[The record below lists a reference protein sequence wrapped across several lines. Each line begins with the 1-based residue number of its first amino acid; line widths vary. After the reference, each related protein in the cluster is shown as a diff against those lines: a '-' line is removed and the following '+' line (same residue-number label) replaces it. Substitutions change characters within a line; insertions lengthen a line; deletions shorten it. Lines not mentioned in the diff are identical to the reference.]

1 MKKIKFLLL
10 LVLSLAAWNAQAE
23 DLYEKWNTP
32 RGTSW
37 GFLLRTGYVLGG
49 TSPMPLP
56 AEIRS
61 IGRFNPEGGWTMS
74 ADFYNMFNKRCGIM
88 TGVHYFMEGMNTGAT
103 VKNYKMGIQMGE
115 DYLEGMFTGTDET
128 KTFMSGFTVPVM
140 ATFRVSPRWNI
151 NIGPYVS
158 FLMYR
163 DFEGSVY
170 DGYLR
175 VGDPTGEK
183 VEISRENPATYNF
196 ANDMRRVLWGME
208 IGADWKITRRFTAFA
223 NLDWGMNSVFKSD
236 FKTID
241 FPMYPLYATFG
252 IAYLY

>member
-1 MKKIKFLLL
+1 
-10 LVLSLAAWNAQAE
+10 
-23 DLYEKWNTP
+23 
-32 RGTSW
+32 
-37 GFLLRTGYVLGG
+37 
-49 TSPMPLP
+49 
-56 AEIRS
+56 
-61 IGRFNPEGGWTMS
+61 MS
-74 ADFYNMFNKRCGIM
+74 ADFFNMFNKRCGIM
-88 TGVHYFMEGMNTGAT
+88 TGIHYFMEGMNTGAT

-128 KTFMSGFTVPVM
+128 KTFMSGFTVPVL

-175 VGDPTGEK
+175 VGGPTGEK
-183 VEISRENPATYNF
+183 VEISKENPATYNF
-196 ANDMRRVLWGME
+196 ADNMRRVLWGME
-208 IGADWKITRRFTAFA
+208 IGADWKITRHFTAFA

-241 FPMYPLYATFG
+241 FPMYPMYATFG
-252 IAYLY
+252 VAYLY